1 MKYHWFI
8 LSSVFLLFVVIYS
21 PAAHAKEEEMIME
34 KRMQGEGPVDIEA
47 DELSYDRETQVYEA
61 HGQVEV
67 NRGDMF
73 LKADHVR
80 MNMATKDLVA
90 WGNVLLREGEDV
102 VECQRLEVN
111 VETRLGKIYEGRLFV
126 KDQNFHITGGEI
138 EKLGENHYRI
148 RDGSFTTCDAK
159 RPPWKF
165 TMKEIEVQEMALG
178 GLASGK
184 GATLYLEDIPVLYF
198 PWGAFPVR
206 KERQI
211 GFLIPQV
218 GYSSK
223 YDGPEFKTGF
233 YWPFAKNMDTTL
245 YLDYLGDRGF
255 KEGLEFRYAFG
266 GGTTGQANVYYIR
279 DQDTQEDLPFVVPK
293 DRYAFYIQHNQK
305 LPYDFYLKGDINR
318 VSDHL
323 YFQDFTD
330 ENIPE
335 TAQRAQMDLWSLKQL
350 RSVVFGG
357 KNWDSFS
364 FLSQVAIYD
373 SFVIP
378 GTNIITATSDNDTT
392 VQTLPEMSFYG
403 LPQSLL
409 KTPLFYEF
417 SASYTNFWRKTLT
430 EAQRGD
436 IFPVVSYPMRLF
448 NVLKLDPYFGGRETF
463 YYSQNDPTGKFKG
476 WSSRETLAAG
486 FQTSMEFYRVYDAE
500 TFSWISNLFKVAK
513 WMHTIEPTV
522 SYNYSPRVNQN
533 DLPAFDAVDR
543 IPYTNQITYG
553 VTQTLVGRPQKEGI
567 TTGAFEYAK
576 LKIFQSYSFT
586 PIDWANPPP
595 PDLFSWTDPQPADF
609 FSGQQGKK
617 RSFSNIV
624 GELWLHFNPYVS
636 AQWDVQFDP
645 YRGNFEILDFLIK
658 IKDQRNDL
666 VQIQYRDTRDS
677 VRQININA
685 RVKTIEPLYVFG
697 ALYYNLLEGRWVQ
710 MIFGAEYQ
718 TQCWSAGFVVT
729 SKNEFT
735 NALRTLSKQVSF
747 QFYVNLL
754 NLGSVGGRQPYL
766 MKMYLTDSPG
776 GVR

>member
-1 MKYHWFI
+1 
-8 LSSVFLLFVVIYS
+8 
-21 PAAHAKEEEMIME
+21 
-34 KRMQGEGPVDIEA
+34 
-47 DELSYDRETQVYEA
+47 
-61 HGQVEV
+61 
-67 NRGDMF
+67 
-73 LKADHVR
+73 
-80 MNMATKDLVA
+80 
-90 WGNVLLREGEDV
+90 
-102 VECQRLEVN
+102 
-111 VETRLGKIYEGRLFV
+111 
-126 KDQNFHITGGEI
+126 
-138 EKLGENHYRI
+138 
-148 RDGSFTTCDAK
+148 
-159 RPPWKF
+159 
-165 TMKEIEVQEMALG
+165 
-178 GLASGK
+178 
-184 GATLYLEDIPVLYF
+184 
-198 PWGAFPVR
+198 
-206 KERQI
+206 
-211 GFLIPQV
+211 
-218 GYSSK
+218 
-223 YDGPEFKTGF
+223 
-233 YWPFAKNMDTTL
+233 
-245 YLDYLGDRGF
+245 
-255 KEGLEFRYAFG
+255 
-266 GGTTGQANVYYIR
+266 
-279 DQDTQEDLPFVVPK
+279 
-293 DRYAFYIQHNQK
+293 
-305 LPYDFYLKGDINR
+305 
-318 VSDHL
+318 
-323 YFQDFTD
+323 
-330 ENIPE
+330 
-335 TAQRAQMDLWSLKQL
+335 
-350 RSVVFGG
+350 
-357 KNWDSFS
+357 
-364 FLSQVAIYD
+364 
-373 SFVIP
+373 
-378 GTNIITATSDNDTT
+378 
-392 VQTLPEMSFYG
+392 MSFYG

-463 YYSQNDPTGKFKG
+463 YYSRNDPTGKFKG

-486 FQTSMEFYRVYDAE
+486 FQTSTEFYRVYDAE

-533 DLPAFDAVDR
+533 DLPAFDEVDR

-595 PDLFSWTDPQPADF
+595 PDLFSWVDPQPADF

-685 RVKTIEPLYVFG
+685 RVKTIDPLYVFG

-718 TQCWSAGFVVT
+718 AQCWSAGFVVT

-735 NALRTLSKQVSF
+735 NALRTLSKEVGF

-754 NLGSVGGRQPYL
+754 NLGSVGGKQPYL

-776 GVR
+776 GVK

>member
-1 MKYHWFI
+1 MRYHWLI
-8 LSSVFLLFVVIYS
+8 LSSFFLLFVVIYS
-21 PAAHAKEEEMIME
+21 PAAHAKEEEMFLE
-34 KRMQGEGPVDIEA
+34 KGMKGEGPVDIEA

-67 NRGDMF
+67 SRGDMS

-102 VECQRLEVN
+102 IECQRLEVN

-138 EKLGENHYRI
+138 EKLGENHYRL
-148 RDGSFTTCDAK
+148 RDGSFTACDAK

-165 TMKEIEVQEMALG
+165 TVKEIEVREMALG
-178 GLASGK
+178 GLATAK
-184 GATLYLEDIPVLYF
+184 GPILYLEDIPVLYF
-198 PWGAFPVR
+198 PWGAFPIR

-266 GGTTGQANVYYIR
+266 RESKGQANVYYIR

-293 DRYAFYIQHNQK
+293 DRYAFYIQHEQK

-357 KNWDSFS
+357 KNWDSFNL
-364 FLSQVAIYD
+364 LSQVAIYD

-378 GTNIITATSDNDTT
+378 GTNIITATGGNETT
-392 VQTLPEMSFYG
+392 VQTLPEISFYG
-403 LPQSLL
+403 LPQSLF

-417 SASYTNFWRKTLT
+417 STSYTNFWREKLT

-448 NVLKLDPYFGGRETF
+448 NVLKFNPYLGGRETF
-463 YYSQNDPTGKFKG
+463 YYSRNDPTGTFKG
-476 WSSRETLAAG
+476 WESRETLAAG
-486 FQTSMEFYRVYDAE
+486 FQTSTEFYRVYDAE
-500 TFSWISNLFKVAK
+500 TFPWISNLFKVAK

-522 SYNYSPRVNQN
+522 SYSYSPRVNQS

-553 VTQTLVGRPQKEGI
+553 VTQSLVGRPEKEGI
-567 TTGAFEYAK
+567 TSRAFEYAK
-576 LKIFQSYSFT
+576 LKIFQSYSFI
-586 PIDWANPPP
+586 PISWATPPP
-595 PDLFSWTDPQPADF
+595 ADLFSWANPQPADF
-609 FSGQQGKK
+609 FTDQQGKK
-617 RSFSNIV
+617 RSFSNIT
-624 GELWLHFNPYVS
+624 GELWLRFNPYLS
-636 AQWDVQFDP
+636 AQWDTQFDP
-645 YRGNFEILDFLIK
+645 YRGNFEILNFLIN
-658 IKDQRNDL
+658 IKDRRNDL
-666 VQIQYRDTRDS
+666 VQIQYRDTRGS
-677 VRQININA
+677 VREININA

-697 ALYYNLLEGRWVQ
+697 AFYYNLLEGRWVQ
-710 MIFGAEYQ
+710 IIFGAEYQ
-718 TQCWSAGFVVT
+718 TQCWSAGFVLT

-735 NALRTLSKQVSF
+735 NALRTLSKEVKF

-754 NLGSVGGRQPYL
+754 NLGSVGGSKPYL
-766 MKMYLTDSPG
+766 MRLN
-776 GVR
+776 